1 MDPNHKGENQVTDE
15 IALQNLWLALR
26 KKAWRVLAVVATT
39 PNGAS
44 LEVATALVDLARD
57 EAGEN
62 ATVLDLRD
70 VKLRL
75 VESEKAHI
83 EQHRTKSGLL
93 VVALS
98 SPDRSPAGL
107 ALARAADAAVIVVRL
122 GETPMKTVVR
132 AADEIGRD
140 KVLGA
145 VVVAAAAKAKPA
157 VAPAPKKP
165 APPPLPSTR
174 PVPTLPAA
182 AAAAATQPI
191 RPSPV
196 IAVGAATVR
205 IAARSGGA
213 KI

>member
-1 MDPNHKGENQVTDE
+1 MTDE
-15 IALQNLWLALR
+15 LELQNLWVALQ
-26 KKAWRVLAVVATT
+26 KKAWRVLAVVAAT
-39 PNGAS
+39 PEGAS

-70 VKLRL
+70 VKLRF

-83 EQHRTKSGLL
+83 EQLRTKSGLL

-122 GETPMKTVVR
+122 GETPMKTVTR

-145 VVVAAAAKAKPA
+145 VVVAAAKPKPA
-157 VAPAPKKP
+157 VAPAPKK
-165 APPPLPSTR
+165 ATPPPLPSTR
-174 PVPTLPAA
+174 PAPILPA

-191 RPSPV
+191 RPTAV
-196 IAVGAATVR
+196 INVGTATVK